1 MKKVLKLVS
10 PWEALLVVLLIASVI
25 IGSSLSP
32 YFLYEN
38 NLSNILSDLSE
49 KSIMIL
55 SMMMIIVVG
64 EIDLSVASI
73 LGLSSVVLGDLWM
86 HSLPLW
92 LCILV
97 ALAAGT
103 LAGFING
110 LLVTTLGLPSLVVT
124 LGTLA
129 LYRGCAY
136 IVLGQL
142 AVSNF
147 PDGFTTFGFG
157 DIPGTIIPWP
167 FVIFVVLAVIV
178 IFVLHGNW
186 IGRQLYTIGNNQVAA
201 RFAGI
206 RVARIKLTL
215 FTISGFISGLAGVIF
230 TARFSSARADN
241 ALGFELDVIT
251 IVLLGGVSIFGGRGT
266 LPGVIIALFV
276 VGVLRNAFA
285 LADYPTETQSII
297 VGGLLV
303 FSVLGPN
310 AIARLQEWFTR
321 KHIVATIT
329 NYLQRSRSS

>member
-1 MKKVLKLVS
+1 MRKIIRLVGL
-10 PWEALLVVLLIASVI
+10 WEALLVVLLI
-25 IGSSLSP
+25 GSMLLGSLLSP
-32 YFLYEN
+32 YFLYSN
-38 NLSNILSDLSE
+38 NFSNILGDLSE

-73 LGLSSVVLGDLWM
+73 LGLSSVVLGNLWM
-86 HSLPLW
+86 HNLPLW
-92 LCILV
+92 VCILV
-97 ALAAGT
+97 ALAVGT
-103 LAGFING
+103 LAGFVNG
-110 LLVTTLGLPSLVVT
+110 LLVTALGLPSLVVT

-167 FVIFVVLAVIV
+167 FVIFVVLAVMV
-178 IFVLHGNW
+178 IFVLHGSW
-186 IGRQLYTIGNNQVAA
+186 IGRQVYTIGNNQIAA

-206 RVARIKLTL
+206 RVARIKLIL

-276 VGVLRNAFA
+276 VGILRNAFA
-285 LADYPTETQSII
+285 LADFPTETQSII

-310 AIARLQEWFTR
+310 AIVRLQDWLTR

>member
-1 MKKVLKLVS
+1 MKKAAKLVS
-10 PWEALLVVLLIASVI
+10 LWEALLVALLIGSIAL
-25 IGSSLSP
+25 GSSLSP
-32 YFLYEN
+32 YFLYTN
-38 NLSNILSDLSE
+38 NISNIMGDLSE
-49 KSIMIL
+49 KSIMVL
-55 SMMMIIVVG
+55 SMMMIIIVG

-86 HSLPLW
+86 HNLPVW
-92 LCILV
+92 LCIV
-97 ALAAGT
+97 IALAAGT
-103 LAGFING
+103 AAGFING

-167 FVIFVVLAVIV
+167 FVIFVVLAVVV
-178 IFVLHGNW
+178 IFVLHGSW

-206 RVARIKLTL
+206 RVARIKLIL
-215 FTISGFISGLAGVIF
+215 FTVSGFISGLAGVIF

-276 VGVLRNAFA
+276 VGILRNAFA
-285 LADYPTETQSII
+285 LADFPTETQSII

-310 AIARLQEWFTR
+310 AIVRLQEWLTR
-321 KHIVATIT
+321 KHMSTTVN
-329 NYLQRSRSS
+329 NYLQRSRT

>member
-1 MKKVLKLVS
+1 MRRAIRLISL
-10 PWEALLVVLLIASVI
+10 WEALLVALLLGAVVL
-25 IGSSLSP
+25 GSSLSP
-32 YFLYEN
+32 YFLNSN
-38 NLSNILSDLSE
+38 NLSNVLSDLSE
-49 KSIMIL
+49 KSLMIL
-55 SMMMIIVVG
+55 SMLLIIIVG

-86 HSLPLW
+86 HTVPLAV
-92 LCILV
+92 CIAA
-97 ALAAGT
+97 ALAVGT

-110 LLVTTLGLPSLVVT
+110 LLVTALGLPSLVVT

-157 DIPGTIIPWP
+157 SIPGTLIPWP

-178 IFVLHGNW
+178 ILVLHGSW

-206 RVARIKLTL
+206 RVARIKLIL

-276 VGVLRNAFA
+276 VGILRNAVA
-285 LADYPTETQSII
+285 LADFPTETQSII

-303 FSVLGPN
+303 LSVLGPN
-310 AIARLQEWFTR
+310 AIVRLQNWLTR
-321 KHIVATIT
+321 KRVFATLIT
-329 NYLQRSRSS
+329 YVQRSRT

>member
-1 MKKVLKLVS
+1 MKRIVTFVGG
-10 PWEALLVVLLIASVI
+10 WEALLVVLLVGSILL
-25 IGSSLSP
+25 GSSLSP
-32 YFLYEN
+32 YFLYTN
-38 NLSNILSDLSE
+38 NVSNILGDLSE

-55 SMMMIIVVG
+55 SMMLIIVIG
-64 EIDLSVASI
+64 EESDLSVASI
-73 LGLSSVVLGDLWM
+73 LGLTSVVLRR
-86 HSLPLW
+86 SVNVANLPLW
-92 LCILV
+92 LCILA
-97 ALAAGT
+97 ALMLGAV
-103 LAGFING
+103 AGFING
-110 LLVTTLGLPSLVVT
+110 LLVTALGLPSLVVT

-136 IVLGQL
+136 IVLGQM

-157 DIPGTIIPWP
+157 EIPGTIVPWP
-167 FVIFVVLAVIV
+167 FVIFVVLALVV
-178 IFVLHGNW
+178 IFVLHGSW
-186 IGRQLYTIGNNQVAA
+186 IGRQLYTIGNNKVAA
-201 RFAGI
+201 QFAGV
-206 RVARIKLTL
+206 RVARIKLIL

-285 LADYPTETQSII
+285 LADFQTETQSII

-303 FSVLGPN
+303 FLGSRPQCHCGPP
-310 AIARLQEWFTR
+310 A
-321 KHIVATIT
+321 VAHT
-329 NYLQRSRSS
+329 

>member
-1 MKKVLKLVS
+1 MKKLITLVS
-10 PWEALLVVLLIASVI
+10 RWEALLVVLLV
-25 IGSSLSP
+25 GSILLGASLSP

-38 NLSNILSDLSE
+38 NFSNILGDLSE

-55 SMMMIIVVG
+55 SMMLVIVVG

-73 LGLSSVVLGDLWM
+73 LGLSSVVMGDVWM
-86 HSLPLW
+86 HNLPLW

-97 ALAAGT
+97 ALLVGT
-103 LAGFING
+103 VAGFLNG
-110 LLVTTLGLPSLVVT
+110 LLVTALGLPSLVVT

-157 DIPGTIIPWP
+157 EIPGTIVPWP
-167 FVIFVVLAVIV
+167 FVIFVVLALVV
-178 IFVLHGNW
+178 IFVLHGSW
-186 IGRQLYTIGNNQVAA
+186 IGRQLYTIGNNQIAA
-201 RFAGI
+201 QFAGI
-206 RVARIKLTL
+206 HVARIKLIL

-276 VGVLRNAFA
+276 VGILRNAFA
-285 LADYPTETQSII
+285 LADFPTETQSII

-310 AIARLQEWFTR
+310 AIVGLQNQLTRRHIFT
-321 KHIVATIT
+321 TFT
-329 NYLQRSRSS
+329 NYLQRSRSP

>member
-1 MKKVLKLVS
+1 MKKIVRLVGL
-10 PWEALLVVLLIASVI
+10 WEGLLVVLLIGSI
-25 IGSSLSP
+25 LLGSSLSP
-32 YFLYEN
+32 YFLYSN
-38 NLSNILSDLSE
+38 NFSNILGDLSE

-64 EIDLSVASI
+64 EIDLSVASV
-73 LGLSSVVLGDLWM
+73 LGLSSVVLGNLWM
-86 HSLPLW
+86 HNLPLW
-92 LCILV
+92 VCILV
-97 ALAAGT
+97 ALAVGT

-110 LLVTTLGLPSLVVT
+110 LLVTALGLPSLVVT

-167 FVIFVVLAVIV
+167 FVIFVVLAVMV
-178 IFVLHGNW
+178 IFVLHGSW
-186 IGRQLYTIGNNQVAA
+186 IGRQLYTIGNNQIAA

-206 RVARIKLTL
+206 RVARIKLIL

-266 LPGVIIALFV
+266 LPGVIIAMFV
-276 VGVLRNAFA
+276 VGILRNAFA
-285 LADYPTETQSII
+285 LADKPTETQSII

-310 AIARLQEWFTR
+310 AIVRLQEWLTR

>member
-1 MKKVLKLVS
+1 MKKVIKLLS
-10 PWEALLVVLLIASVI
+10 LWEALLVALLV
-25 IGSSLSP
+25 GSILLGASLSP
-32 YFLYEN
+32 YFLNSN
-38 NLSNILSDLSE
+38 NFSNILSDLSE

-55 SMMMIIVVG
+55 SMMLVIVVG

-86 HSLPLW
+86 HNLPLAV
-92 LCILV
+92 CILV
-97 ALAAGT
+97 AVVVGT
-103 LAGFING
+103 VAGFING
-110 LLVTTLGLPSLVVT
+110 LLVTRLGLPSLVVT

-178 IFVLHGNW
+178 IFVLHGSW
-186 IGRQLYTIGNNQVAA
+186 IGRQLYTIGNNQIAA

-206 RVARIKLTL
+206 RVARIKLIL

-276 VGVLRNAFA
+276 VGILRNAFA
-285 LADYPTETQSII
+285 LADFPTETQSII

-310 AIARLQEWFTR
+310 AIVRLQEWLTR
-321 KHIVATIT
+321 KHVFATIT
-329 NYLQRSRSS
+329 HYLQRSRS